1 MLFGHNG
8 RVNDHSFK
16 QSLDFKLTKTKLFS
30 VFIFRKTLPRFLTV
44 SFSLH
49 CLRSSIISPYGN
61 QVHEIHPLQFP
72 EYYGKGNTSLLAG
85 MMRGRDQ
92 QMNREKGDRKE
103 TESYH
108 GYVMV
113 VCGCIP
119 WVLILH
125 EAMLKIRSD
134 GG

>member
-1 MLFGHNG
+1 MLSGNNG
-8 RVNDHSFK
+8 SVNVHSFR
-16 QSLDFKLTKTKLFS
+16 QTLDFKSTKTNLFL

-44 SFSLH
+44 SVSSH
-49 CLRSSIISPYGN
+49 CLRSTIIPPYGN

-85 MMRGRDQ
+85 MMRGRDY

-108 GYVMV
+108 GYVMA
-113 VCGCIP
+113 VCGCFP
-119 WVLILH
+119 WVL
-125 EAMLKIRSD
+125 
-134 GG
+134 GTP